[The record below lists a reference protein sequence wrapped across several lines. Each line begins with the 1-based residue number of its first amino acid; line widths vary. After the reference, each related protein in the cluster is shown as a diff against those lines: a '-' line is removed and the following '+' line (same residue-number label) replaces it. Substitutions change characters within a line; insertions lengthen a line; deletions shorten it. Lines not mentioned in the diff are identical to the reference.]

1 MQVQAQAMWDVGTL
15 VRAVAE
21 MLGDEFGAITVQ
33 GELGAFTRAASG
45 HSYFTL
51 KSSDGAASL
60 RCAMFRRAAAG
71 LDFQP
76 REGQQVEVWG
86 RVAVFE
92 PRGELQ
98 FIVEAMR
105 QAGAGTLMAH
115 FEQLKARL
123 ALEGLFDVARK
134 RAINAYPRRIGVV
147 TSLAAAAL
155 HDVVTALQRRAPHV
169 EVLIYPAPVQGVDAP
184 PLLAQAIRAAGRDV
198 DPASAIDTL
207 IVCRG
212 GGSME
217 DLWAF
222 NDERVVR
229 AIAAS
234 PIPVVCGVG
243 HETDITLAD
252 FAADVR
258 APTPTAAAE
267 MAAVARAD
275 ALTTLAALARQAQ
288 GRVQRRL
295 EREEQRLDRLQ
306 LRLARPG
313 DGLQRQQQRLDRLA
327 RRLIEAM
334 RQQPTRQSARLD
346 VLQARLAALDPAHV
360 LARGYAWVRDGA
372 GQPITTTAALSAGDA
387 FSVVLRDGR
396 IEAVVTA
403 ALPGESA

>member
-1 MQVQAQAMWDVGTL
+1 MQAIWDVSAL

-21 MLGDEFGAITVQ
+21 TLGESFSAVTVQ
-33 GELGAFTRAASG
+33 GELGQFTRAASG
-45 HSYFTL
+45 HCYFTL

-60 RCAMFRRAAAG
+60 RCAMFRRAASG
-71 LDFQP
+71 LDFSPQ
-76 REGQQVEVWG
+76 EGQKIEVWG

-105 QAGAGTLMAH
+105 QAGAGTLMAQ

-123 ALEGLFDVARK
+123 ALEGLFDAARK

-169 EVLIYPAPVQGVDAP
+169 EVLIYPAPVQGVEAP
-184 PLLAQAIRAAGRDV
+184 PLLAQAIREAGRN
-198 DPASAIDTL
+198 AGIDTL

-234 PIPVVCGVG
+234 PLPVVCGVG

-267 MAAVARAD
+267 MVAVARVD
-275 ALTTLAALARQAQ
+275 ALAALAALARQAHA
-288 GRVQRRL
+288 RMQRRL
-295 EREEQRLDRLQ
+295 ERDEQRLDRLQ

-313 DGLQRQQQRLDRLA
+313 DGLQRRQQKLDQLA
-327 RRLIEAM
+327 RRLVEALHE
-334 RQQPTRQSARLD
+334 QQTSRAARLD
-346 VLQARLAALDPAHV
+346 VLHARLAALDPAHV
-360 LARGYAWVRDGA
+360 LARGYAWVRDAA
-372 GQPITTTAALSAGDA
+372 GRPISTTAALSAGDA

-396 IEAVVTA
+396 VEAVVTA
-403 ALPGESA
+403 VLPGASA

>member
-1 MQVQAQAMWDVGTL
+1 MRHMQAIWDVSAL

-21 MLGDEFGAITVQ
+21 TLGDQFGAVTVQ
-33 GELGAFTRAASG
+33 GELGQFTRAASG
-45 HSYFTL
+45 HCYFTL

-60 RCAMFRRAAAG
+60 RCAMFRRAASG
-71 LDFQP
+71 LDFSPQ
-76 REGQQVEVWG
+76 EGQKIEVWG

-105 QAGAGTLMAH
+105 QAGAGTLMAQ

-123 ALEGLFDVARK
+123 ALEGLFDAARK
-134 RAINAYPRRIGVV
+134 RTINAYPRRIGVV

-169 EVLIYPAPVQGVDAP
+169 EVLIYPAPVQGVEAP
-184 PLLAQAIRAAGRDV
+184 PLLAQAIREAGRNADSDTV
-198 DPASAIDTL
+198 IDTL

-234 PIPVVCGVG
+234 PMPVVCGVG

-275 ALTTLAALARQAQ
+275 ALAALAALARQAHA
-288 GRVQRRL
+288 RVQRRL
-295 EREEQRLDRLQ
+295 ERDEQRLDRLQ

-313 DGLQRQQQRLDRLA
+313 DGLQRRQQKLDQLA
-327 RRLIEAM
+327 RRLVEAV
-334 RQQPTRQSARLD
+334 RQQQTRQSARLD

-372 GQPITTTAALSAGDA
+372 GQPISTTAALSVGDA
-387 FSVVLRDGR
+387 FSVVLSDGR

-403 ALPGESA
+403 ALPGASA

>member
-1 MQVQAQAMWDVGTL
+1 MWDVSAL
-15 VRAVAE
+15 VRAIAE
-21 MLGDEFGAITVQ
+21 TLGDQFGAVTVQ
-33 GELGAFTRAASG
+33 GELGQFTRAASG
-45 HSYFTL
+45 HCYFTL

-60 RCAMFRRAAAG
+60 RCAMFRRAASG
-71 LDFQP
+71 LDFYPQ
-76 REGQQVEVWG
+76 EGQKIEVWG

-105 QAGAGTLMAH
+105 QAGAGTLMAQ

-169 EVLIYPAPVQGVDAP
+169 EVLIYPAPVQGVEAP
-184 PLLAQAIRAAGRDV
+184 PLLAQAIRAAGRHL
-198 DPASAIDTL
+198 DPATVIDTL

-212 GGSME
+212 GGSLE

-267 MAAVARAD
+267 LAAVARAD
-275 ALTTLAALARQAQ
+275 ALAALAALARQAQ

-313 DGLQRQQQRLDRLA
+313 EGLQRQQQRLDRLA
-327 RRLIEAM
+327 RRLVEAV
-334 RQQPTRQSARLD
+334 RQQQTRQSARLD

-372 GQPITTTAALSAGDA
+372 GQPISTTAALSAGDA

-403 ALPGESA
+403 ALLGASA

>member
-1 MQVQAQAMWDVGTL
+1 MQAIWDVSAL

-21 MLGDEFGAITVQ
+21 TLGESFSAVTVQ
-33 GELGAFTRAASG
+33 GELGQFTRAASG
-45 HSYFTL
+45 HCYFTL
-51 KSSDGAASL
+51 KSSDGTASL
-60 RCAMFRRAAAG
+60 RCAMFRRAASG
-71 LDFQP
+71 LDFSPQ
-76 REGQQVEVWG
+76 EGQKIEVWG

-105 QAGAGTLMAH
+105 QAGAGTLMAQ

-123 ALEGLFDVARK
+123 ALEGLFDAARK

-169 EVLIYPAPVQGVDAP
+169 EVLIYPAPVQGVEAP
-184 PLLAQAIRAAGRDV
+184 PLLAQAIRAAGRHL
-198 DPASAIDTL
+198 DPATVIDTL

-252 FAADVR
+252 FAADAR

-267 MAAVARAD
+267 MVAVARAD
-275 ALTTLAALARQAQ
+275 ALAALAALARQAHA
-288 GRVQRRL
+288 RVQRRL
-295 EREEQRLDRLQ
+295 ERDEQRLDRLQ

-313 DGLQRQQQRLDRLA
+313 DGLQRRQQKLDQLA
-327 RRLIEAM
+327 RRLVEALHE
-334 RQQPTRQSARLD
+334 QQTSRAARLD
-346 VLQARLAALDPAHV
+346 VLHARLAALDPAHV
-360 LARGYAWVRDGA
+360 LARGYAWVRDAA

-396 IEAVVTA
+396 VEAVVTA
-403 ALPGESA
+403 ALPGASA

>member
-1 MQVQAQAMWDVGTL
+1 MRHMQAIWDVSAL

-21 MLGDEFGAITVQ
+21 TLGDQFGAVTVQ
-33 GELGAFTRAASG
+33 GELGQFTRAASG
-45 HSYFTL
+45 HCYFTL

-60 RCAMFRRAAAG
+60 RCAMFRRAASG
-71 LDFQP
+71 LDFSPQ
-76 REGQQVEVWG
+76 EGQKIEVWG

-105 QAGAGTLMAH
+105 QAGAGTLMAQ

-123 ALEGLFDVARK
+123 ALEGLFDAARK
-134 RAINAYPRRIGVV
+134 RTINAYPRRIGVV

-169 EVLIYPAPVQGVDAP
+169 EVLIYPAPVQGVEAP
-184 PLLAQAIRAAGRDV
+184 PLLAQAIREAGRNA
-198 DPASAIDTL
+198 DPDTVIDTL

-234 PIPVVCGVG
+234 PMPVVCGVG

-275 ALTTLAALARQAQ
+275 ALAALAALARQAQ

-295 EREEQRLDRLQ
+295 ERDEQRLDRLQ
-306 LRLARPG
+306 LRLAQPG
-313 DGLQRQQQRLDRLA
+313 DGLQRRQQKLDQLA
-327 RRLIEAM
+327 RRLVEAV
-334 RQQPTRQSARLD
+334 RQQQTRQSARLD

-372 GQPITTTAALSAGDA
+372 GQPISTTAALSVGDA
-387 FSVVLRDGR
+387 FSVVLSDGR

-403 ALPGESA
+403 ALPGASA

>member
-1 MQVQAQAMWDVGTL
+1 MQAIWDVSAL

-21 MLGDEFGAITVQ
+21 TLGESFSAVTVQ
-33 GELGAFTRAASG
+33 GDLGQFTRAASG
-45 HSYFTL
+45 HCYFTL

-60 RCAMFRRAAAG
+60 RCAMFRRAASG
-71 LDFQP
+71 LDFSPQ
-76 REGQQVEVWG
+76 EGQKIEVWG

-105 QAGAGTLMAH
+105 QAGAGTLMAQ

-123 ALEGLFDVARK
+123 ALEGLFDAARK

-169 EVLIYPAPVQGVDAP
+169 EVLIYPAPVQGVEAP
-184 PLLAQAIRAAGRDV
+184 PLLAQAIREAGRN
-198 DPASAIDTL
+198 AGIDTL

-234 PIPVVCGVG
+234 PLPVVCGVG

-267 MAAVARAD
+267 MVAVARVD
-275 ALTTLAALARQAQ
+275 ALAALAALARQAHA
-288 GRVQRRL
+288 RMQRRL
-295 EREEQRLDRLQ
+295 ERDEQRLDRLQ

-313 DGLQRQQQRLDRLA
+313 DGLQRRQQKLDQLA
-327 RRLIEAM
+327 RRLVEALHE
-334 RQQPTRQSARLD
+334 QQTSRAARLD
-346 VLQARLAALDPAHV
+346 VLHARLAALDPAHV
-360 LARGYAWVRDGA
+360 LARGYAWVRDAA
-372 GQPITTTAALSAGDA
+372 GRPISTTAALSAGDA

-396 IEAVVTA
+396 VEAVVTA
-403 ALPGESA
+403 VLPGASA